1 MKKIILLAVAVMLF
15 LCTSLTLTAGGKDK
29 EEGPVSIRV
38 IGLTDPGITAESE
51 LAKEFIAETGIEV
64 IYETYDWSGFVEKT
78 KLEFANPTGSYDIL
92 EYDALMSFALF
103 PNDSLIPLKE
113 FIDDPDLPDINVDGF
128 VGRLVD
134 FYGTWQGQV
143 VGVPRSA
150 ANRIYA
156 YRKDLFED
164 PKEKADFKKKYG
176 YELKFPETWKQ
187 YRDVAEFFTRDT
199 DGDGEIDFWG
209 TGQGFSADGDGYDQF
224 SDIFRS
230 YNAIKDGK
238 WFLDK
243 DMKPIFNGKQGVEAL
258 ELLVDIVQGGFVSP
272 GYNDR
277 LWVEETTEMGSGRV
291 AMAGTYSE
299 LFATLLAEE
308 YAGIRDRVGYAELP
322 RMERKWT
329 ILSSMN
335 YGISRGSKHPK
346 EAYRYLTWLL
356 SEKNDVR
363 LVTETEGGKMPCR
376 ESSYENSTVRNYIPF
391 AEVQA
396 KTHSYADPWP
406 QFVEFEEMMVYISI
420 AVQEAIEGDKT
431 AKQALDDAAAELY
444 GVLEKA
450 GYYD

>member
-1 MKKIILLAVAVMLF
+1 MKRKVVLF
-15 LCTSLTLTAGGKDK
+15 LACVLCMMVPFALFGAGKKG
-29 EEGPVSIRV
+29 EEVVSIRV
-38 IGLTDPGITAESE
+38 LGLTDPGITAEDQLS
-51 LAKEFIAETGIEV
+51 KEFTEETGIEV
-64 IYETYDWSGFVEKT
+64 VYETYEWSGFVEKI
-78 KLEFANPTGSYDIL
+78 KLEFASPSGSYDIL
-92 EYDALMSFALF
+92 EYDALLSFALF
-103 PNDSLIPLKE
+103 PNDSLVPLEE
-113 FIDDPDLPDINVDGF
+113 FIEDPDLPDIDVDGF

-134 FYGTWQGQV
+134 YYGTWQGKV

-150 ANRIYA
+150 ANRMYA

-164 PKEKADFKKKYG
+164 PKEKADFKRKYG
-176 YELKFPETWKQ
+176 YELAFPKTWKQ

-199 DGDGEIDFWG
+199 DGDGEIDLWG

-224 SDIFRS
+224 ADIYRS

-243 DMKPIFNGKQGVEAL
+243 DMKPIFNGRQGVETL

-277 LWVEETTEMGSGRV
+277 LWVEEATEIGSGRV

-299 LFATLLAEE
+299 LFAALLAPE
-308 YAGIRDRVGYAELP
+308 YDAIRDKIGYAELP
-322 RMERKWT
+322 RTERQWNL
-329 ILSSMN
+329 ISSMN
-335 YGISRGSKHPK
+335 YGISRGSKHPE

-376 ESSYENSTVRNYIPF
+376 ESSYRNATVKNYIPF
-391 AEVQA
+391 AAVQGQ
-396 KTHSYADPWP
+396 THSYAEPWP
-406 QFVEFEEMMVYISI
+406 QFVEFEEMMVILSI
-420 AVQEAIEGDKT
+420 AVQEAISGKKSS
-431 AKQALDDAAAELY
+431 KQALDDAAADLY
-444 GVLEKA
+444 SVLEKA

>member
-1 MKKIILLAVAVMLF
+1 MKKSMLLVVAAMLF
-15 LCTSLTLTAGGKDK
+15 LCIPLALSSGSGK
-29 EEGPVSIRV
+29 EEEAVSIRV

-51 LAKEFIAETGIEV
+51 LAKEFTAETGIEV

-78 KLEFANPTGSYDIL
+78 KLEFANPTGSYDII

-103 PNDSLIPLKE
+103 PNDSLVPLEE
-113 FIDDPDLPDINVDGF
+113 FINDPDLPDIDVDGF

-134 FYGTWQGQV
+134 FYGTWQGKV

-164 PKEKADFKKKYG
+164 PMEKADFKRKYG
-176 YELKFPETWKQ
+176 YELAFPETWKQ

-199 DGDGEIDFWG
+199 DGDGDIDFWG

-224 SDIFRS
+224 SDIYRS

-243 DMKPIFNGKQGVEAL
+243 DMKPIFNGREGVEAL
-258 ELLVDIVQGGFVSP
+258 ELLVDIVQGGSVSP

-277 LWVEETTEMGSGRV
+277 LWVGEVPEIGADRV

-299 LFATLLAEE
+299 LFAVLLAPE
-308 YAGIRDRVGYAELP
+308 YDAIRDKIAYAEMP
-322 RMERKWT
+322 RMERQWT

-335 YGISRGSKHPK
+335 YGISRGSEHPE
-346 EAYRYLTWLL
+346 EAYRYLAWLL
-356 SEKNDVR
+356 SKENDVR
-363 LVTETEGGKMPCR
+363 LVTETEGGKMPSR
-376 ESSYENSTVRNYIPF
+376 DSSYQNATVKNYIPF
-391 AEVQA
+391 AEVQG

-431 AKQALDDAAAELY
+431 AKQALDDAADELY
-444 GVLEKA
+444 SVLEKA
-450 GYYD
+450 GYFD

>member
-1 MKKIILLAVAVMLF
+1 MKKLVVLSVAVAVFLCVPLF
-15 LCTSLTLTAGGKDK
+15 LSAGGK

-51 LAKEFIAETGIEV
+51 LAKEFTSETGIEV
-64 IYETYDWSGFVEKT
+64 VYETYDWSGFVEKT

-134 FYGTWQGQV
+134 YYGTWKGQV

-164 PKEKADFKKKYG
+164 PKEKANFRKKYG

-199 DGDGEIDFWG
+199 NGDGEIDFWG

-230 YNAIKDGK
+230 YNPIKDGK

-258 ELLVDIVQGGFVSP
+258 KLLVDIVQGGFVSP

-299 LFATLLAEE
+299 LFTTLLAPE
-308 YAGIRDRVGYAELP
+308 YAEIRDKVGYAELP

-376 ESSYENSTVRNYIPF
+376 ESSYRNSTVRNYIPF

-450 GYYD
+450 GYYN